1 MRDEVSIPDFVEEG
15 GRVVRHFKDCS
26 LCLRVL
32 QLTAVNKEVP
42 SVSIVTVTLSPELAA
57 ELEPLAAETHAT
69 IESIVNTA
77 VAEYLRLREKGRS
90 REQLAEQYDELAA
103 MRKEL
108 VGDLAD
114 GKWLHVENEAL
125 LQFAKTLAD

>member
-1 MRDEVSIPDFVEEG
+1 MSQTMTI
-15 GRVVRHFKDCS
+15 
-26 LCLRVL
+26 
-32 QLTAVNKEVP
+32 
-42 SVSIVTVTLSPELAA
+42 ILSAELLS
-57 ELEPLAAETHAT
+57 ELEPLAAETHES

-125 LQFAKTLAD
+125 LRFAKTLAD